1 VARTAA
7 IRAGLS
13 RDERRR
19 RRWAEIP
26 RKPAT

>member
-1 VARTAA
+1 M
-7 IRAGLS
+7 RAGLS

-19 RRWAEIP
+19 NGLAEIP